1 MNKEDLNGNCYFLTL
16 LLAGIVFVACLA
28 LICSSLSLFAGKAD
42 GGMFL

>member
-16 LLAGIVFVACLA
+16 LLAGIVFACLA

>member
-16 LLAGIVFVACLA
+16 LLGIVFVACLA
-28 LICSSLSLFAGKAD
+28 LICSSLCLFAGKAD